1 MNRQPDFLHR
11 LFASPAFIFI
21 LLLLPGLF
29 LRVYHL
35 ADYASLPLLSSV
47 TGPDVSEYHAHAMR
61 ILSGEF
67 LPETVQIHAPLYAF
81 FLALLLKF
89 SAMGYFTARLLQ
101 CVLLMVFT
109 ALPVFLLLRKTWKED
124 TGEKRFLPYLSVLF
138 LGLYPPLAVYQ
149 CELISEPLMIVLT
162 LWGLFFA
169 AMTEMSQRNTAFCLS
184 GLFCAL
190 ALITHPSSV
199 IFCGGLFL
207 FLLWNMRREK
217 WKAILKSVFL
227 FAIPLLCIVLPV
239 SAWNT
244 RIAGRPVFIQANSGF
259 NYYLG
264 NNPSATGTC
273 CIPPGYLWEKV
284 HGAADFE
291 AKRSGISTDAY
302 FLKEALHY
310 MAHHPRHFLGGLV
323 KKAAMALSGQE
334 FTTWSD
340 IAVLRELTLHRY
352 AFQWC
357 FSILLLLG
365 LPVLLCGLAEPVFR
379 NRMKWFIL
387 YFSAFYASQILFLT
401 AGRYRLPL
409 VVPLCVF
416 AALFL
421 CSLPDRFS
429 SKRRTAL
436 WCAALL
442 LTGIVTFCP
451 YRRDVALEENYART
465 LLAEAWLRA
474 GDTEKTEEQL
484 AACSDHPLF
493 NDRRYNLLGEVM
505 LAKGEP
511 DSAAMWF
518 AKAVKEYPEQYQGYM
533 NQGALLLD
541 AKQWQEAERC
551 FEKARTLANSDA
563 GMADLDY
570 NTGRLFHARGDTAK
584 AKEYYRK
591 ALSLVP
597 SHRKALNNFGTLALA
612 EKDYAEAVRLFRKAC
627 ALEPG
632 NDRLRINLALA
643 NFLAGNKAEALN
655 ALHEALRLN
664 PDSAQARFLLEDFQ
678 KN

>member
-109 ALPVFLLLRKTWKED
+109 ALPVFLLLRKTED
-124 TGEKRFLPYLSVLF
+124 TGGKRFLPYLSVLF

-149 CELISEPLMIVLT
+149 CELISEPLMIVLA

-207 FLLWNMRREK
+207 FLLWNMRRAK

-259 NYYLG
+259 NSYLG
-264 NNPSATGTC
+264 
-273 CIPPGYLWEKV
+273 
-284 HGAADFE
+284 
-291 AKRSGISTDAY
+291 
-302 FLKEALHY
+302 
-310 MAHHPRHFLGGLV
+310 
-323 KKAAMALSGQE
+323 
-334 FTTWSD
+334 
-340 IAVLRELTLHRY
+340 
-352 AFQWC
+352 
-357 FSILLLLG
+357 
-365 LPVLLCGLAEPVFR
+365 
-379 NRMKWFIL
+379 
-387 YFSAFYASQILFLT
+387 
-401 AGRYRLPL
+401 
-409 VVPLCVF
+409 
-416 AALFL
+416 
-421 CSLPDRFS
+421 
-429 SKRRTAL
+429 
-436 WCAALL
+436 
-442 LTGIVTFCP
+442 
-451 YRRDVALEENYART
+451 
-465 LLAEAWLRA
+465 
-474 GDTEKTEEQL
+474 
-484 AACSDHPLF
+484 
-493 NDRRYNLLGEVM
+493 
-505 LAKGEP
+505 
-511 DSAAMWF
+511 
-518 AKAVKEYPEQYQGYM
+518 
-533 NQGALLLD
+533 
-541 AKQWQEAERC
+541 
-551 FEKARTLANSDA
+551 
-563 GMADLDY
+563 
-570 NTGRLFHARGDTAK
+570 
-584 AKEYYRK
+584 
-591 ALSLVP
+591 
-597 SHRKALNNFGTLALA
+597 
-612 EKDYAEAVRLFRKAC
+612 
-627 ALEPG
+627 
-632 NDRLRINLALA
+632 
-643 NFLAGNKAEALN
+643 
-655 ALHEALRLN
+655 
-664 PDSAQARFLLEDFQ
+664 
-678 KN
+678 

>member
-124 TGEKRFLPYLSVLF
+124 TGGKRFLPYLSVLF

-323 KKAAMALSGQE
+323 KKATMALSGQE

-409 VVPLCVF
+409 FVPLCVF

-570 NTGRLFHARGDTAK
+570 NTGRLFHARGDTGQQ
-584 AKEYYRK
+584 
-591 ALSLVP
+591 S
-597 SHRKALNNFGTLALA
+597 
-612 EKDYAEAVRLFRKAC
+612 
-627 ALEPG
+627 
-632 NDRLRINLALA
+632 RIHCTR
-643 NFLAGNKAEALN
+643 LAGNKAEALN